1 LTSSGLERLFPEEWY
16 YRVKTGDNSASG
28 GVRSFPPP
36 DPSKLPPPTLTDR
49 NFFERLVLTLRD
61 LSHARSALT
70 FIGEEVD
77 FEKKYSLAE
86 LRRFNCYETTF
97 IVSYGRP
104 FSQSDRTL
112 PRLSY
117 DSLGIEL
124 SPFTRTLHDSFIS
137 KRNKIFAHSDG
148 DHVPRSKPFA
158 LKSNG
163 RDGKSPFTVFGA
175 PKFHEGLFLDER
187 ELQQGDV
194 LVSCLYDAVYSTLNE
209 MHGHFIDEFPPI
221 DFDEP

>member
-1 LTSSGLERLFPEEWY
+1 MTGNDSGH
-16 YRVKTGDNSASG
+16 G

-36 DPSKLPPPTLTDR
+36 DPSKLPPATLADR

-61 LSHARSALT
+61 LSHAGSALT
-70 FIGEEVD
+70 FIREEVD
-77 FEKKYSLAE
+77 FEKKYCLAD

-104 FSQSDRTL
+104 FSQSDGNP

-117 DSLGIEL
+117 GSLGIKL
-124 SPFTRTLHDSFIS
+124 SPFTRTLHDNFLS

-148 DHVPRSKPFA
+148 EHVPRSKPFA

-163 RDGKSPFTVFGA
+163 RDGKIPFTVFGA
-175 PKFHEGLFLDER
+175 PRFHEGLFLDEK

-194 LVSCLYDAVYSTLNE
+194 LISCLYGAVYSTLNE
-209 MHGHFIDEFPPI
+209 MHGHFLDEFPSL